1 MERAELSQLL
11 VQAVEMLGEKEQTV
25 TTYYYEG
32 VTLREIGGVLNLT
45 KGRILQIVHRA
56 LAKLGEAPSEYP
68 EPRADV
74 ET

>member
-45 KGRILQIVHRA
+45 KGHILQIR
-56 LAKLGEAPSEYP
+56 
-68 EPRADV
+68 
-74 ET
+74 